1 MKKSSE
7 SRVIR
12 KTPDLDPEKRRT
24 LGDAAMTGSEA
35 ARLGDFAPLRVAM
48 VSSVHRWNDT
58 RIFVK
63 EAISLAQAGYHVVL
77 VGVANERESFK
88 RDGLQVHTL
97 RRRRRSLRWINWL
110 AILRI
115 VIAERAVV
123 VHAHDPELFPL
134 VVFLKLTG
142 RKAVC
147 DVHEDFAQQ
156 VLNKEWIPTLL
167 RGVLSKAIRWTD
179 HWLPRVADA
188 VILAE
193 DSYKRNFPPRPNVMV
208 VRNFPLLPDR
218 VKLDYRTNV
227 LRLIYVGDVRMVR
240 GIDEYVR
247 ITDALARKGV
257 PVELNVVGSFA
268 DPEEEKQIKALVQQ
282 LGLQDKVVL
291 LGRRAPE
298 ELPALVSQCDVGL
311 ALLHPIGNYRESYP
325 TKMFEYMAGGLPVV
339 ASRFALWESVLVGNN
354 CGRVV
359 DPLNVAEAS
368 EVLFEYW
375 NSLELRELHGR
386 NGRAAVEE
394 RYHWDLELPQLLGP
408 YRAWART
415 GEPLA
420 GRG

>member
-1 MKKSSE
+1 MTESTE
-7 SRVIR
+7 SRF
-12 KTPDLDPEKRRT
+12 
-24 LGDAAMTGSEA
+24 GSSP
-35 ARLGDFAPLRVAM
+35 PLRVAM

-63 EAISLAQAGYHVVL
+63 EAASLARAGYHVVL
-77 VGVANERESFK
+77 VGVANKRETFK
-88 RDGLQVHTL
+88 RDGLLVHTL

-110 AILRI
+110 SILHI
-115 VIAERAVV
+115 VIAERAAV

-134 VVFLKLTG
+134 VILLKLSG

-156 VLNKEWIPTLL
+156 VLNKEWIPSLL
-167 RGVLSKAIRWTD
+167 RGVLSKMIRWTD
-179 HWLPRVADA
+179 RWLPRAADA

-193 DSYKRNFPPRPNVMV
+193 DSYRQNFPPRPNVRV

-218 VKLDYRTNV
+218 FKLDYRTNV

-240 GIDEYVR
+240 GIGEYVR
-247 ITDALARKGV
+247 ITHALVQMGV
-257 PVELNVVGSFA
+257 DVELNIVGSFA
-268 DPEEEKQIKALVQQ
+268 DPEEEKQIKTLVQQ
-282 LGLQDKVVL
+282 LSLEDKVNL

-298 ELPALVSQCDVGL
+298 ELPALVSQCDIGL

-359 DPLNVAEAS
+359 DPLNVTEAS

-375 NSLELRELHGR
+375 NSPELRELHGR
-386 NGRAAVEE
+386 NGRAAVVE
-394 RYHWDLELPQLLGP
+394 RYHWNLELPRLLEP
-408 YRAWART
+408 YDAWART
-415 GEPLA
+415 GNPLV
-420 GRG
+420 GPG